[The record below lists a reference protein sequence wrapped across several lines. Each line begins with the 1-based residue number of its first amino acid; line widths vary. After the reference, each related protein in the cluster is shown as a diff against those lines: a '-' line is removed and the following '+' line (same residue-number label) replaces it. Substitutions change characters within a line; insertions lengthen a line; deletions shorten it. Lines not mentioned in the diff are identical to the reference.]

1 MKSNHRCLFSTALL
15 LLALGGC
22 ESKPKPPM
30 SVEPAEAAPNS
41 IREQAKGLAPAGD
54 VLFRQLT
61 LAISFGDG
69 KAVKTWSIAISDQA
83 RTIRTIRG
91 GATELPESISWDGRD
106 DSGNL
111 AAEGSYDAVLAVD
124 YGGAYRP
131 SLAKSGPFSLVTTP
145 PRGSV
150 THDPP
155 DAVLTKLGPE
165 SPVTL
170 TVEAKSSFA
179 RIVSW
184 TLGIIDG
191 KGETVASF
199 QADWPDNNIVW
210 DGASVADRALAS
222 GGAYTLVA
230 KVRDEYGNVG
240 ELKGSIAIEA
250 RPAQTAPLGIQV
262 LSAGFAP
269 TGDGTF
275 PRESLAFGIGDP
287 ASVVSWKVDIA
298 DDSGNVART
307 FAGAGGAASGALS
320 WDGKEANGKFAPEG
334 LYKAILTVD
343 RGSSSAPMITES
355 KNFAL
360 DISPPI
366 VMITLSTDLFSP
378 EGDGK
383 KDTMTIALDG
393 SSKLP
398 RIVSW
403 SMTIY
408 DPGNDAFVSRGGS
421 WPAGPI
427 IWDGRNSSGELV
439 ESASVY
445 PIDVILR
452 DEFGNIGEMK
462 KNLNTDIQVLK
473 SGDGYRMRVASVYF
487 KALTSDYWDVPFARA
502 AHNIRTLDL
511 LAAKLA
517 KFPGY
522 RIKVEGHVVM
532 DDNDAK
538 TLVAL
543 SEGRAEAI
551 KDALIERGIPSD
563 RLAAVGV
570 GSRDPIVPDSDFPN
584 RWKNGRLEVYLTR

>member
-1 MKSNHRCLFSTALL
+1 MKNSHGCLISTTLL

-22 ESKPKPPM
+22 ASKPKPPV
-30 SVEPAEAAPNS
+30 SVEPPEAAPNL

-54 VLFRQLT
+54 ALFRRLP

-69 KAVKTWSIAISDQA
+69 KAVKTWSIAISDRA

-91 GATELPESISWDGRD
+91 GAAELPESVSWDGRD

-111 AAEGSYDAVLAVD
+111 ATEGSYDAILAVD

-131 SLAKSGPFSLVTTP
+131 SLAKSGPFSLITTP

-155 DAVLTKLGPE
+155 DAVLAKLGPE

-170 TVEAKSSFA
+170 TVEAESSLA
-179 RIVSW
+179 RIASW
-184 TLGIIDG
+184 TLGIFDG

-199 QADWPDNNIVW
+199 KANWPDNKIVW
-210 DGASVADRALAS
+210 DGASVVDRAPAP

-230 KVRDEYGNVG
+230 EVRDEYGNVG
-240 ELKGSIAIEA
+240 ELKGSLAIEA
-250 RPAQTAPLGIQV
+250 RPVSITPFGIQA

-269 TGDGTF
+269 IGDGTF
-275 PRESLAFGIGDP
+275 PMESLAFGIGDP
-287 ASVVSWKVDIA
+287 ASAVSWKVDIA

-307 FAGAGGAASGALS
+307 FAGAGKSAPARLS
-320 WDGKEANGKFAPEG
+320 WDGKEANGEFAPEG

-343 RGSSSAPMITES
+343 RGIDSSPMIAETGD
-355 KNFAL
+355 FVL
-360 DISPPI
+360 DLSPPVGTI
-366 VMITLSTDLFSP
+366 ALSTDLFSP
-378 EGDGK
+378 GGDGRD
-383 KDTMTIALDG
+383 DTMTIVLDG

-408 DPGNDAFVSRGGS
+408 DPSDDIFVSREGS

-427 IWDGRNSSGELV
+427 LWDGRSASGDLV

-445 PIDVILR
+445 PIDVRLR
-452 DEFGNIGEMK
+452 DEFGNVGEVRRE
-462 KNLNTDIQVLK
+462 LNTDIQVLK
-473 SGDGYRMRVASVYF
+473 SGDGYRLQVASVYF

-502 AHNIRTLDL
+502 AQNVRTLDL
-511 LAAKLA
+511 LAAKLS
-517 KFPGY
+517 KFLGY
-522 RIKVEGHVVM
+522 GIRLEGHVAM
-532 DDNDAK
+532 DDSDAK
-538 TLVAL
+538 TLLAL

-563 RLAAVGV
+563 RLTAIGV
-570 GSRDPIVPDSDFPN
+570 GSKEPIVPDNDYPN
-584 RWKNGRLEVYLTR
+584 RWKNGRVEVYLSR